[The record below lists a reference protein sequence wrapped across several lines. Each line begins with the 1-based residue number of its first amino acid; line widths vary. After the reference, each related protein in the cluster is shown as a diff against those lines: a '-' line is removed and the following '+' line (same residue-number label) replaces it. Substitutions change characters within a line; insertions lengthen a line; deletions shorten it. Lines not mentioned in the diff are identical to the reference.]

1 MTTKAENREY
11 TRNDERSGGATELP
25 RKVIRHDDRTP
36 INWVVWVLRRIISG
50 MTMKRATR
58 VTWEVYNKG

>member
-25 RKVIRHDDRTP
+25 RKVILHDDRNL
-36 INWVVWVLRRIISG
+36 INWVVWGLRRTSPG
-50 MTMKRATR
+50 
-58 VTWEVYNKG
+58 